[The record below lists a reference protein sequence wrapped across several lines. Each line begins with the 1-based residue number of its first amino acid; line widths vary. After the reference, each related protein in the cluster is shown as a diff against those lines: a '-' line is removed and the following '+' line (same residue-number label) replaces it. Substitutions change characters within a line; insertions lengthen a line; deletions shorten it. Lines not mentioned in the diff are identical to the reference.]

1 MTSSGE
7 AGRRNWTVTLLV
19 PALNEISGMRRILPR
34 VRREWVDQILVV
46 DGGSTDGTVEYAV
59 EHGWEVYRQRQVG
72 IRLAYIEAYALITGD
87 IIVTFSPDGNSIPEL
102 LPELIAKMRY
112 EHHDMVIVS
121 RYLAGARSYDDTWL
135 TRFGNYTLTTMINL
149 LFGGRYTDA
158 LVLFR
163 AYRREIPRKL
173 GLTEVRSARYERWIG
188 RFISWE
194 PQLSIRSAQ
203 RKLRVAEIPGDEPR
217 RVEDETR
224 GASFLPTSRIF
235 HFKSGFACLYTIFE
249 EFWRGALARS
259 RRVVRRLARIP

>member
-1 MTSSGE
+1 MTSSRD
-7 AGRRNWTVTLLV
+7 AGRRDRTVTLLV

-34 VRREWVDQILVV
+34 IRREWVDQILVL

-59 EHGWEVYRQRQVG
+59 EHGWEVYRQKQVG
-72 IRLAYIEAYALITGD
+72 IRLGYIEAYAQITGD
-87 IIVTFSPDGNSIPEL
+87 VIVTFSPDGNSIPEL
-102 LPELIAKMRY
+102 LPELIAKIRN

-121 RYLAGARSYDDTWL
+121 RYLEGAKSYDDTWL
-135 TRFGNYTLTTMINL
+135 TRFGNYALTTMINL
-149 LFGGRYTDA
+149 LFAARYTDA

-203 RKLRVAEIPGDEPR
+203 RKLKVAEIPGDEPR
-217 RVEDETR
+217 RVEDETKA
-224 GASFLPTSRIF
+224 ASFLPTSRIF

-249 EFWRGALARS
+249 EFWRGALAKS
-259 RRVVRRLARIP
+259 RRVIRRLMRIP